1 MSDNEITLTIDG
13 KSITVPK
20 GTKVVDAAKQVNVDI
35 PVFCYHEKI
44 GPLGCCRMCLVE
56 VEKMPKLM
64 TACTM
69 DVMPDMVVKTMTDK
83 VEKAQ
88 KGVLEFTLLNHPL
101 DCPVC
106 DKGGECPLQDNT
118 FKFGP
123 PDTRMEFHRHNN
135 AKATPLS
142 PVITIDR
149 ERCIACQRC
158 TAYSERIEQDRGLV
172 MLNRGFH
179 NEVGTFN
186 NEHYDTR
193 FSGNVIDICPV
204 GALTNTEFR
213 FKARTWDLTNADTLC
228 SNCGCNCNITMGT
241 RLNELMR
248 IEARPNDAVDD
259 GWICDKGRWGHSF
272 VQSKNKILTARENSV
287 GSGRPT
293 SFPTFPHNCNIQ
305 EAAGKVAE
313 AFKKI
318 AEEHGPESIG
328 FIGSPY
334 GTNEENYLYQK
345 LFRLGLGSNNIDHK
359 SYRDTPGLPVDHYGF
374 EQIET
379 SNVVLLIASDP
390 TEELPILD
398 LRIKKAVTSCSTRLV
413 SLNDQ
418 KTVLDRYSSQ
428 SVQYKVG
435 SESIAIDALA
445 NGLAR
450 ELGEPTSVQ
459 DVDLEKTGISA
470 EDMKALVETV
480 RSSMKICVVYNPSAL
495 SGDAV
500 LRVKRLLALIAK
512 VPTMECGAIPAAP
525 MTNAIGAMDMGLV
538 ADFYPGGLP
547 MANQEEIKKQWG
559 ENAPIAKGFS
569 ALEMIGRAEAG
580 ELKAL
585 LVHRSNPI
593 VDFPGGDRVEKA
605 LRKLDL
611 LVVHD
616 MLETETTELAHLV
629 LPSNGPGYDEGTTTN
644 IGGRVQARKSGLE
657 AEHAP
662 DWKIIS
668 LMLNALGDE
677 AIYQR
682 SLDVTDEIAKKV
694 PGYQGINRKSIGK
707 SGCNREPVTTSYEM
721 IAEEPPGSVKDGSL
735 RLRVAT
741 FLFAHDKILDAS
753 SKLKHHFLPSIAYL
767 NEEDAKRLTI
777 KEGDT
782 VLLTAEDITL
792 EATASVN
799 GRCQPGGV
807 IVPRVSDLHRVNS
820 LIGFNGAPVWVDV
833 KKV

>member
-1 MSDNEITLTIDG
+1 MSDNEVTLTIDG
-13 KSITVPK
+13 KSVTVPK
-20 GTKVVDAAKQVNVDI
+20 GTKVVDAAREVDVDI

-69 DVMPDMVVKTMTDK
+69 DVAPDMVVKTTTEK
-83 VEKAQ
+83 VEEAQ

-118 FKFGP
+118 FKYGP
-123 PDTRMEFHRHNN
+123 PDTRMEFHRANN

-142 PVITIDR
+142 PVVTIDR

-158 TAYSERIEQDRGLV
+158 TAYSERIEQGQGLV

-186 NEHYDTR
+186 NEPYDSR

-228 SNCGCNCNITMGT
+228 AHCGCNCNITIGT

-248 IEARPNDAVDD
+248 VEARPNDAVDD
-259 GWICDKGRWGHSF
+259 GWICDKGRWGHQF
-272 VQSKNKILTARENSV
+272 VHSKNKIVTARENTR
-287 GSGRPT
+287 GTGEPT
-293 SFPTFPHNCNIQ
+293 SFPTFPHDCTSEQ
-305 EAAGKVAE
+305 AAARVAE
-313 AFKKI
+313 TFKKI
-318 AEEHGPESIG
+318 AEEHGPESVG

-345 LFRLGLGSNNIDHK
+345 LFRQGLGSNNIDHK
-359 SYRDTPGLPVDHYGF
+359 TYQDTPGLPVSHYGI
-374 EQIET
+374 EDIET

-398 LRIKKAVTSCSTRLV
+398 LRIKKAVTGCGTRLV

-418 KTVLDRYSSQ
+418 KIALDRYSSQ

-435 SESIAIDALA
+435 SEALAVDALA
-445 NGLAR
+445 NGLAK
-450 ELGEPTSVQ
+450 ELGEPTQ
-459 DVDLEKTGISA
+459 DVDLTQTGISA
-470 EDMKALVETV
+470 EDMKSLVETV

-495 SGDAV
+495 SGDSVA
-500 LRVKRLLALIAK
+500 RVKRLLKLIAK
-512 VPTMECGAIPAAP
+512 IPTMECGAIPAAP
-525 MTNAIGAMDMGLV
+525 TTNAVGAMDMGLV
-538 ADFYPGGLP
+538 PDFYPGGIS
-547 MANQEEIKKQWG
+547 ATDQDEIKKQWG
-559 ENAPIAKGFS
+559 EEAPTGKGFS
-569 ALEMIGRAEAG
+569 ALEMITRAEKG

-585 LVHRSNPI
+585 LIHRSNP
-593 VDFPGGDRVEKA
+593 VLDFPDGPRVVEAFKN
-605 LRKLDL
+605 LQL

-616 MLETETTELAHLV
+616 MLETETAELAHLV
-629 LPSNGPGYDEGTTTN
+629 LSSNGPGYDEGTTTN
-644 IGGRVQARKSGLE
+644 IGGRVQIRKKAFDTSQ
-657 AEHAP
+657 AP
-662 DWKIIS
+662 DWKIIN
-668 LMLNALGDE
+668 LMLKALGDE
-677 AIYQR
+677 TDYSKFSDVTEEISQKVSGYQEISRR
-682 SLDVTDEIAKKV
+682 SLGKLGCERGGIPSADEEV
-694 PGYQGINRKSIGK
+694 SDKSHEAG
-707 SGCNREPVTTSYEM
+707 
-721 IAEEPPGSVKDGSL
+721 KDGSL
-735 RLRVAT
+735 RLRVAS

-753 SKLKHHFLPSIAYL
+753 SRLAHHFQSSTAYL
-767 NEEDAKRLTI
+767 NEKDANSLGI
-777 KEGDT
+777 KNGDT
-782 VLLTAEDITL
+782 VLLTTDNARL

-799 GRCQPGGV
+799 GHCQAGGV
-807 IVPRVSDLHRVNS
+807 VVPRVSDEQGVNA
-820 LIGFNGAPVWVDV
+820 LINVEGGPAWVEV
-833 KKV
+833 RKV

>member
-1 MSDNEITLTIDG
+1 MSDNEVTLTIDG
-13 KSITVPK
+13 KLVTVPK
-20 GTKVVDAAKQVNVDI
+20 GTKVVDAAKQVDVDI

-69 DVMPDMVVKTMTDK
+69 DVMPDMVVKTTTDR

-118 FKFGP
+118 FKYGP
-123 PDTRMEFHRHNN
+123 PETRMEFHRHNN

-172 MLNRGFH
+172 MLNRGFY

-186 NEHYDTR
+186 NEPYDTR

-204 GALTNTEFR
+204 GALTNTDFR
-213 FKARTWDLTNADTLC
+213 FKARTWDLSNAETLC
-228 SNCGCNCNITMGT
+228 AHCGCNCNITMGT

-248 IEARPNDAVDD
+248 VEARPNDAVDD
-259 GWICDKGRWGHSF
+259 GWICDKGRWGHHF
-272 VQSKNKILTARENSV
+272 VKSKNKIVTARENSRR
-287 GSGRPT
+287 SGNKPT
-293 SFPTFPHNCNIQ
+293 SFPAFPHDCTS
-305 EAAGKVAE
+305 EYAAGKVAE

-318 AEEHGPESIG
+318 VEEHGPRSVG
-328 FIGSPY
+328 FLGSPY

-345 LFRLGLGSNNIDHK
+345 LFRQGLGSNNIDHK
-359 SYRDTPGLPVDHYGF
+359 VYRDTPGLPVNHYGF
-374 EQIET
+374 EQIEA

-398 LRIKKAVTSCSTRLV
+398 LRIKKAVTNCGTRLV
-413 SLNDQ
+413 NLNDQ
-418 KTVLDRYSSQ
+418 KIALDRYASQ
-428 SVQYKVG
+428 AVQYKVG
-435 SESIAIDALA
+435 SEALVIDALTY
-445 NGLAR
+445 GLAQ
-450 ELGEPTSVQ
+450 ELGESAPAQ
-459 DVDLEKTGISA
+459 DASQTGISV
-470 EDMKALVETV
+470 EDMKSLVETV

-500 LRVKRLLALIAK
+500 SGVKRLLKMISK
-512 VPTMECGAIPAAP
+512 IPTLECGAIPAAP
-525 MTNAIGAMDMGLV
+525 MTNAMGAMDMGLLP
-538 ADFYPGGLP
+538 DFYPGGVP
-547 MANQEEIKKQWG
+547 VANQKELKKQWG
-559 ENAPIAKGFS
+559 EDAPTETGLS
-569 ALEMIGRAEAG
+569 ALEMIARAETG

-585 LVHRSNPI
+585 LVHRSNPV
-593 VDFPGGDRVEKA
+593 VDFPGGSQVAEA
-605 LRKLDL
+605 LKKLDL

-616 MLETETTELAHLV
+616 MLETETAELAHVV

-644 IGGRVQARKSGLE
+644 IAGRVQARKQAFQSDLI
-657 AEHAP
+657 A
-662 DWKIIS
+662 DWKIIN

-677 AIYQR
+677 ATYR
-682 SLDVTDEIAKKV
+682 KASDVTEEIAQKV
-694 PGYQGINRKSIGK
+694 PGYQEISRRSVGK
-707 SGCNREPVTTSYEM
+707 TGCNREA
-721 IAEEPPGSVKDGSL
+721 IASVDEPLQQAQVGAGKGL

-741 FLFAHDKILDAS
+741 FLFAHDKVLDAS
-753 SKLKHHFLPSIAYL
+753 SNLAHHFQPSAAHL
-767 NEEDAKRLTI
+767 NAEDAQRLGIQDGNTI
-777 KEGDT
+777 
-782 VLLTAEDITL
+782 LLSSAGATL
-792 EATASVN
+792 EAIAKVDN
-799 GRCQPGGV
+799 RCQPGGIV
-807 IVPRVSDLHRVNS
+807 VPRISDEQGTNG
-820 LIGFNGAPVWVDV
+820 LIGRDGGLAWVEV
-833 KKV
+833 RKV

>member
-13 KSITVPK
+13 KSVTVPK

-69 DVMPDMVVKTMTDK
+69 DVMPDMVVRTTTEK

-118 FKFGP
+118 FKYGP
-123 PDTRMEFHRHNN
+123 PDTRMEFHRANN

-158 TAYSERIEQDRGLV
+158 TAYSERIEQDQGLV
-172 MLNRGFH
+172 MLNRGFY

-186 NEHYDTR
+186 NEPYDTR

-204 GALTNTEFR
+204 GALTNTDFR
-213 FKARTWDLTNADTLC
+213 FKARTWDLTNTATLC
-228 SNCGCNCNITMGT
+228 AHCGCNCNITMGT

-248 IEARPNDAVDD
+248 VEARPNDAVDD
-259 GWICDKGRWGHSF
+259 GWICDKARWGHQF
-272 VQSKNKILTARENSV
+272 VHSKNKILTARENSV
-287 GSGRPT
+287 GGGKPT
-293 SFPTFPHNCNIQ
+293 SFPTFPHDCTIQ
-305 EAAGKVAE
+305 DAAGKVAK

-318 AEEHGPESIG
+318 AEEHGPESVG

-334 GTNEENYLYQK
+334 ATNEENYLYQK
-345 LFRLGLGSNNIDHK
+345 LFRQSLGSNNIDHK
-359 SYRDTPGLPVDHYGF
+359 SYQDTPGLPVEHYGV

-379 SNVVLLIASDP
+379 ANVVLLIASDP

-398 LRIKKAVTSCSTRLV
+398 LRIKKAVTHCGTRLV

-418 KTVLDRYSSQ
+418 KIAMDKYSSQ
-428 SVQYKVG
+428 SVQYRVG
-435 SESIAIDALA
+435 TEALAIDALA

-450 ELGEPTSVQ
+450 ELGESAPAKDS
-459 DVDLEKTGISA
+459 DKTGISV

-480 RSSMKICVVYNPSAL
+480 RSSMKICVVYNPAAL

-500 LRVKRLLALIAK
+500 LRVKRLLKLIAK

-525 MTNAIGAMDMGLV
+525 MTNAVGAMDMGLLP
-538 ADFYPGGLP
+538 DFYPGGVS
-547 MANQEEIKKQWG
+547 MTNAEEIKKQWG
-559 ENAPIAKGFS
+559 ENAPTTKGLS
-569 ALEMIGRAEAG
+569 ALEMIIRAEAG

-585 LVHRSNPI
+585 LIHRSNPVI
-593 VDFPGGDRVEKA
+593 DFPGGSRVADA

-616 MLETETTELAHLV
+616 MLETETAELAHLV

-644 IGGRVQARKSGLE
+644 IGGRVQARKRALE
-657 AEHAP
+657 TSHAP
-662 DWKIIS
+662 DWKIIN
-668 LMLNALGDE
+668 LMLNALGDKTD
-677 AIYQR
+677 YQR
-682 SLDVTDEIAKKV
+682 VLDVTDEIAKKV
-694 PGYQGINRKSIGK
+694 PGYQEVNRRSVGK
-707 SGCNREPVTTSYEM
+707 TGCDRTPVVSADETVAEQSADSG
-721 IAEEPPGSVKDGSL
+721 KDGSL
-735 RLRVAT
+735 RLRVAA
-741 FLFAHDKILDAS
+741 FLFSHDKILDAS
-753 SKLKHHFLPSIAYL
+753 SKLAHHFLPSTAHL
-767 NEEDAKRLTI
+767 NEKDAKRLGI
-777 KEGDT
+777 QNGDT
-782 VLLTAEDITL
+782 VLLCAQDITL

-799 GRCQPGGV
+799 SHCQPGGV
-807 IVPRVSDLHRVNS
+807 VVPRASDWQGVNG
-820 LIGFNGAPVWVDV
+820 LIAADGGPAWVEV
-833 KKV
+833 RKV

>member
-1 MSDNEITLTIDG
+1 MSDNEVTLTIDG
-13 KSITVPK
+13 KSVTVPK
-20 GTKVVDAAKQVNVDI
+20 GTKVVDAAKQVDVDI
-35 PVFCYHEKI
+35 PIFCYHQKI

-69 DVMPDMVVKTMTDK
+69 DVMPDMVVKTTTDK

-106 DKGGECPLQDNT
+106 DKGGECPLQNNT
-118 FKFGP
+118 FKYGP
-123 PDTRMEFHRHNN
+123 PDTRMEFHRANN

-158 TAYSERIEQDRGLV
+158 TAYSERIEQDSALV

-186 NEHYDTR
+186 NEPYNTR

-204 GALTNTEFR
+204 GALTNTDFR
-213 FKARTWDLTNADTLC
+213 FKARTWDLTNTETLC
-228 SNCGCNCNITMGT
+228 AHCGCNCNITMGT
-241 RLNELMR
+241 RLNEFMR

-259 GWICDKGRWGHSF
+259 GWICDKGRWGHDF
-272 VQSKNKILTARENSV
+272 VHSKNKITTARENSV
-287 GSGRPT
+287 GDGKPT
-293 SFPTFPHNCNIQ
+293 SFPVLPHNCTI
-305 EAAGKVAE
+305 EDAAGKVAQ

-318 AEEHGPESIG
+318 TEEHGPESVG

-334 GTNEENYLYQK
+334 ATNEENYLYQK
-345 LFRLGLGSNNIDHK
+345 LFRHGLGSNNIDHK
-359 SYRDTPGLPVDHYGF
+359 SYQDTPGLPVSHYGV

-398 LRIKKAVTSCSTRLV
+398 LRIKKAVTACGTRLV

-418 KTVLDRYSSQ
+418 KIALDRYSSQ
-428 SVQYKVG
+428 SVQYKLG
-435 SESIAIDALA
+435 YEALAIDALT

-450 ELGEPTSVQ
+450 ELGEPAPAQ
-459 DVDLEKTGISA
+459 DADQSGISA
-470 EDMKALVETV
+470 EDMKSLVETV

-495 SGDAV
+495 SGEAV
-500 LRVKRLLALIAK
+500 LGIKRLLKMIAK

-525 MTNAIGAMDMGLV
+525 MTNALGAMDMGLLP
-538 ADFYPGGLP
+538 DFYPGGLS
-547 MANQEEIKKQWG
+547 MSDQEEIKKQWG
-559 ENAPIAKGFS
+559 EKAPTGTGFS
-569 ALEMIGRAEAG
+569 ALEMIARAEKG

-585 LVHRSNPI
+585 LVHRSNP
-593 VDFPGGDRVEKA
+593 VMDFPGGSRVTEA
-605 LRKLDL
+605 LKKLDL

-616 MLETETTELAHLV
+616 MLETETAKLANLV

-644 IGGRVQARKSGLE
+644 IGGRVQARKKALE
-657 AEHAP
+657 TTQAP
-662 DWKIIS
+662 DWKIIN
-668 LMLNALGDE
+668 LMLNVLGDE
-677 AIYQR
+677 TNYR
-682 SLDVTDEIAKKV
+682 RVSDVTEEIACRV
-694 PGYQGINRKSIGK
+694 PGYQEISKRSVGK
-707 SGCNREPVTTSYEM
+707 TGCNREPISSADE
-721 IAEEPPGSVKDGSL
+721 SVSDKSVQAGKGKDGSL
-735 RLRVAT
+735 RLRIAT

-753 SKLKHHFLPSIAYL
+753 SKLAHHFQPSTAHL
-767 NEEDAKRLTI
+767 NEKDAARLGI
-777 KEGDT
+777 QDGNT
-782 VLLTAEDITL
+782 VLLSAENINL
-792 EATASVN
+792 EAIARVDN
-799 GRCQPGGV
+799 RCQSGGV
-807 IVPRVSDLHRVNS
+807 VVPRVSDEQGVNG
-820 LIGFNGAPVWVDV
+820 LIGADGGTAWVQV
-833 KKV
+833 RKV